1 MILKATSNQQIN
13 FHFDILNY
21 YFQKSFNVLTDF
33 VYYFI
38 LNQNPVIHCQKTGAY
53 TIEYQNLSQTVV
65 RPKRLCSDD
74 NCNIFASI
82 YISKGTRKCSFNL
95 LHSLQNDGEKSG
107 NLSAW
112 LLDVDVVGNC
122 CFPNYVYHAIKLPLF
137 TFFLYVNGFVKFPT
151 NDALPAMDA
160 EVTDK

>member
-1 MILKATSNQQIN
+1 LYFK
-13 FHFDILNY
+13 LL
-21 YFQKSFNVLTDF
+21 FQKSFNVLTDF

-53 TIEYQNLSQTVV
+53 TIDVSKFEPNGCLNQNGFVLTIIT
-65 RPKRLCSDD
+65 
-74 NCNIFASI
+74 NIFASI

-122 CFPNYVYHAIKLPLF
+122 CFPNYVYRIIKLPLF

-160 EVTDK
+160 ESYR